1 MFRVR
6 QYPDLCCDV
15 IALNW
20 LRPGLAESIKIF
32 PPFRPSNPAPFRC
45 RSPGITHV
53 SAVQFTADS
62 ASRRRLASAAEL
74 RMSGAAGGGA
84 SACVGAAAAVAVAA
98 GGGGGVA
105 GRLPGRVLEHVF
117 SYLDLVDLKQC
128 ALVCWHWYSC
138 LADENS
144 EVWRSLCGRYL
155 SDEAL
160 RSDIL
165 CNLPSYKG
173 KMKSLQH
180 ALSSHDCSRNVY
192 VKKNGFTLHRNPIAQ
207 STDGAR
213 GKIGFSEGRHAWE
226 IWWEGPLG
234 TVAVI
239 GIATKRA
246 PMQCQG
252 YVALL
257 GSDDQSWGWNLVDNN
272 LLHNGEVS
280 GNFPQCNNAPKYQI
294 GERIRVI
301 LDMDDKTLAFERGF
315 EFLGVAFRGLPKTCL
330 FPAVSAVYGNTEV
343 TMVYL
348 GRPLDG

>member
-1 MFRVR
+1 
-6 QYPDLCCDV
+6 
-15 IALNW
+15 
-20 LRPGLAESIKIF
+20 
-32 PPFRPSNPAPFRC
+32 
-45 RSPGITHV
+45 
-53 SAVQFTADS
+53 
-62 ASRRRLASAAEL
+62 
-74 RMSGAAGGGA
+74 MSGGA
-84 SACVGAAAAVAVAA
+84 SAGAGAASA
-98 GGGGGVA
+98 GCGATGSGSGIA
-105 GRLPGRVLEHVF
+105 GRLPSRVLEHIF
-117 SYLDLVDLKQC
+117 SYLELADLTKC
-128 ALVCWHWYSC
+128 SLVCWHWNGC
-138 LADENS
+138 LSDENS
-144 EVWRSLCGRYL
+144 EVWRSLCAR
-155 SDEAL
+155 SVSEEAL

-165 CNLPSYKG
+165 CNIPTFKG
-173 KMKSLQH
+173 KLKSLQH
-180 ALSSHDCSRNVY
+180 ALSTHDCSRNVY

-213 GKIGFSEGRHAWE
+213 GKIGFTEGRHAWE

-272 LLHNGEVS
+272 LLHNGEVN

-348 GRPLDG
+348 GKPLDG

>member
-1 MFRVR
+1 
-6 QYPDLCCDV
+6 
-15 IALNW
+15 
-20 LRPGLAESIKIF
+20 
-32 PPFRPSNPAPFRC
+32 
-45 RSPGITHV
+45 
-53 SAVQFTADS
+53 
-62 ASRRRLASAAEL
+62 
-74 RMSGAAGGGA
+74 MS
-84 SACVGAAAAVAVAA
+84 VAA
-98 GGGGGVA
+98 GGGGGSLVSAASGCISAGSPYAASAGGGAGAAGGAAGVA
-105 GRLPGRVLEHVF
+105 GRLPARVLEHIF
-117 SYLDLVDLKQC
+117 SYLELSDLVC
-128 ALVCWHWYSC
+128 CGFVCWHWNNM

-144 EVWRSLCGRYL
+144 EVWRSLCTRTL
-155 SDEAL
+155 SDEAM

-165 CNLPSYKG
+165 CNLPTYKG
-173 KMKSLQH
+173 KLKAYQH

-192 VKKNGFTLHRNPIAQ
+192 IKKNGFTLHRNPIAQ

-246 PMQCQG
+246 SMQCQG

-272 LLHNGEVS
+272 LLHNGEVN

-315 EFLGVAFRGLPKTCL
+315 EFLGVAFRGLPKACL

-348 GRPLDG
+348 GKPLDG

>member
-1 MFRVR
+1 MSVAAGGSGGSS
-6 QYPDLCCDV
+6 LG
-15 IALNW
+15 AAA
-20 LRPGLAESIKIF
+20 PGCLSAG
-32 PPFRPSNPAPFRC
+32 
-45 RSPGITHV
+45 SPY
-53 SAVQFTADS
+53 
-62 ASRRRLASAAEL
+62 AAA
-74 RMSGAAGGGA
+74 AAGGGA
-84 SACVGAAAAVAVAA
+84 GSTGGAAT
-98 GGGGGVA
+98 GVA
-105 GRLPGRVLEHVF
+105 GRLPARVLEHLF
-117 SYLDLVDLKQC
+117 SYLELSDLMC
-128 ALVCWHWYSC
+128 CSLVCWHWYNILS
-138 LADENS
+138 DENS
-144 EVWRSLCGRYL
+144 EVWRSLCTRSL

-160 RSDIL
+160 RSDVL
-165 CNLPSYKG
+165 CNLATYKG
-173 KMKSLQH
+173 KEIIQSKLCKAMDVLLEHFTAQVLSTR
-180 ALSSHDCSRNVY
+180 LSSHDCSRNVY
-192 VKKNGFTLHRNPIAQ
+192 IKKNGFTLHRNPIAQ

-246 PMQCQG
+246 AMQCQG

-272 LLHNGEVS
+272 LLHNGEVN

-315 EFLGVAFRGLPKTCL
+315 EFLGVAFRGLPKACL

-348 GRPLDG
+348 GKPLDG

>member
-1 MFRVR
+1 
-6 QYPDLCCDV
+6 
-15 IALNW
+15 
-20 LRPGLAESIKIF
+20 
-32 PPFRPSNPAPFRC
+32 
-45 RSPGITHV
+45 
-53 SAVQFTADS
+53 
-62 ASRRRLASAAEL
+62 
-74 RMSGAAGGGA
+74 MSGAAAGGGSSCSGA
-84 SACVGAAAAVAVAA
+84 VAAAAAGCSSGSSSSSSSSAGSSYGGGAAAAAA
-98 GGGGGVA
+98 GGGGVAAGGVA

-117 SYLDLVDLKQC
+117 SYLDMNDLMRC
-128 ALVCWHWYSC
+128 SLVCWHWNSI
-138 LADENS
+138 LADESS
-144 EVWRSLCGRYL
+144 EVWRSLCSRAL

-165 CNLPSYKG
+165 CNLPTYKG
-173 KMKSLQH
+173 KLKSLQH
-180 ALSSHDCSRNVY
+180 ALSTHDCSRNVY

-246 PMQCQG
+246 AMQCQG

-272 LLHNGEVS
+272 LLHNGEVN

-315 EFLGVAFRGLPKTCL
+315 EFLGVAFRGLPKACL

-348 GRPLDG
+348 GKPLDG

>member
-1 MFRVR
+1 
-6 QYPDLCCDV
+6 
-15 IALNW
+15 
-20 LRPGLAESIKIF
+20 
-32 PPFRPSNPAPFRC
+32 
-45 RSPGITHV
+45 
-53 SAVQFTADS
+53 
-62 ASRRRLASAAEL
+62 
-74 RMSGAAGGGA
+74 MSGAAAVGA
-84 SACVGAAAAVAVAA
+84 SSCIGAAASCSSGGGSSSATA
-98 GGGGGVA
+98 GGGGGGGTGAGTGVA
-105 GRLPGRVLEHVF
+105 GRLPGRVLEHIF
-117 SYLDLVDLKQC
+117 SYLDQLPDLMRC
-128 ALVCWHWYSC
+128 SLVCWHWSNT

-144 EVWRSLCGRYL
+144 EVWRSLCGRAL
-155 SDEAL
+155 SEEAL

-165 CNLPSYKG
+165 VNLPTYRGKLKSY
-173 KMKSLQH
+173 QH
-180 ALSSHDCSRNVY
+180 ALSTHDCSRNVY

-239 GIATKRA
+239 GLATKRA
-246 PMQCQG
+246 NMQCQG

-272 LLHNGEVS
+272 LLHNGQVN

-315 EFLGVAFRGLPKTCL
+315 EFLGVAFRGLPKACL

-348 GRPLDG
+348 GKPLDG

>member
-1 MFRVR
+1 
-6 QYPDLCCDV
+6 
-15 IALNW
+15 
-20 LRPGLAESIKIF
+20 
-32 PPFRPSNPAPFRC
+32 
-45 RSPGITHV
+45 
-53 SAVQFTADS
+53 
-62 ASRRRLASAAEL
+62 
-74 RMSGAAGGGA
+74 MSGVAGA
-84 SACVGAAAAVAVAA
+84 GAAAAAAAAAPGCGPGGFAA
-98 GGGGGVA
+98 GGSGSA
-105 GRLPGRVLEHVF
+105 AKLPGRVLEHIF
-117 SYLDLVDLKQC
+117 SYLDLLDLTRC
-128 ALVCWHWYSC
+128 SLVCRSWNKC

-144 EVWRSLCGRYL
+144 EVWRSLCSRVL
-155 SDEAL
+155 SDEAM

-165 CNLPSYKG
+165 CNLGTYKG
-173 KMKSLQH
+173 KLKSFQH

-213 GKIGFSEGRHAWE
+213 GKIGFTEGRHAWE

-272 LLHNGEVS
+272 LLHNGEVN

-348 GRPLDG
+348 GKPLDG